1 MPYNVYIAPMFC
13 SHHMHIFMKSY
24 FQTICS
30 FSKFILNN
38 FTEYNNVQRDEKI
51 MTDQNGIRTQALLRA
66 TMAYVMYDWAIWL
79 LIFNLV
85 WPTRLNPQQLTYPCF
100 GSWAGTQIGRGCQ
113 VCGRTPIGSPCDCSP
128 TELMSGGWAPL
139 KKQAERE
146 WNKRYIQLKYFK
158 QGEESRLIIKAQEM
172 KIQRNYV

>member
-30 FSKFILNN
+30 FSNFILNN
-38 FTEYNNVQRDEKI
+38 FTEYNNVQRDEKK
-51 MTDQNGIRTQALLRA
+51 MTDQIGIRTQALLRA
-66 TMAYVMYDWAIWL
+66 TLAYVMYDWAIWL

-85 WPTRLNPQQLTYPCF
+85 WPTRLNPQQLTYLCF

-113 VCGRTPIGSPCDCSP
+113 VCGRSPLGSLCDCSP

-139 KKQAERE
+139 KKQAG
-146 WNKRYIQLKYFK
+146 QVK
-158 QGEESRLIIKAQEM
+158 QKV
-172 KIQRNYV
+172 YTT